1 MSDKRKSMREYL
13 IHIQN
18 LIVLHNPLAIAH
30 YRDDIFSSHRVHKT
44 GNAAYVVKQNIKLE
58 VALQQNRLKYTN
70 FTLNRLQPTKQPN
83 T

>member
-1 MSDKRKSMREYL
+1 MREYL

-44 GNAAYVVKQNIKLE
+44 GNAAYVVVKQNIKLE
-58 VALQQNRLKYTN
+58 VALQQNSCIYEFHT
-70 FTLNRLQPTKQPN
+70 
-83 T
+83 